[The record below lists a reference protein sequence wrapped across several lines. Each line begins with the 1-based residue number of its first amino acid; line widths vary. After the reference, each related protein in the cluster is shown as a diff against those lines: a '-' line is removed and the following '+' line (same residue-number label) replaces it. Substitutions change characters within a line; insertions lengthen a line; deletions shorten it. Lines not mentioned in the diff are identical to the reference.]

1 MVIYAIIIALEIL
14 LLIAL
19 IYGMYKVIWYTVKIL
34 TFIKFVNRLT
44 TKGVGVERKRK
55 ITDIVFGNKG
65 FPDLI
70 VTNKDKKYE
79 IAVLSFISKHGR
91 WNIEKT
97 RTRFF
102 IESRRGS
109 SFFYKM
115 HVNSNVPDHVREYKN
130 EIRISRKEL
139 TITPIDKSFGEQ
151 IFLLYPY
158 PKKITYTDANYNE
171 LFVGNKVEGHVIMD
185 IKALNRLLFE
195 EEES

>member
-1 MVIYAIIIALEIL
+1 MIQACILAFEVFVAILIIYTV
-14 LLIAL
+14 
-19 IYGMYKVIWYTVKIL
+19 YKIIWYT
-34 TFIKFVNRLT
+34 IKMLSF
-44 TKGVGVERKRK
+44 KRK
-55 ITDIVFGNKG
+55 IKNINSDTVKVEFRRGLFQIVFGKKG
-65 FPDLI
+65 YVDFV
-70 VTNKDKKYE
+70 VTTPNGSFA
-79 IAVLSFISKHGR
+79 ISVISFISTHSR

-185 IKALNRLLFE
+185 IKAFNRLLFE